1 MPRSN
6 RRQGQ
11 SRRRGNPQGYASR
24 SGGFEQT
31 GTGYRYDDQQGREY
45 QQYGGE
51 SGRRN
56 WPGQE
61 DWRQSSERS
70 RAGERRNYGQE
81 YDPGNRFERGYEGM
95 AEQNWRSQGYPE
107 SYRDWGMSGREG
119 GYWDREDESRYGQ
132 GREAGYGSE
141 GYESSDEDYEGYE
154 PGDYSSGDMSRFG
167 SSQRFGGY
175 QGSGGQG
182 SYRQGRFQSSP
193 GQGRSQGSS
202 GQMYRGSFGS
212 GSSRQFEKGRGQE
225 YRTGSPQYGGISR
238 GSFAGRGPQGYK
250 RSDERITEDINEELT
265 QDADIDASN
274 ISVEVQKGE
283 VTLKGTVPDRETK
296 RRAED
301 IAESCSGVTEVQN
314 QLRVKRDSESESE
327 TRKDKGDDKQR
338 SHRQQLAS

>member
-6 RRQGQ
+6 RRQEQ
-11 SRRRGNPQGYASR
+11 SWRRGNPQGYANR
-24 SGGFEQT
+24 S
-31 GTGYRYDDQQGREY
+31 DDQQRREY

-51 SGRRN
+51 SGSRN

-61 DWRQSSERS
+61 DWRQSSG
-70 RAGERRNYGQE
+70 RAGEGRDYAQEYGQ
-81 YDPGNRFERGYEGM
+81 GSRFGRGYEGSG
-95 AEQNWRSQGYPE
+95 EQNWRSQGYPE
-107 SYRDWGMSGREG
+107 SYRDWGRSGRER

-132 GREAGYGSE
+132 GREAGYRSE
-141 GYESSDEDYEGYE
+141 GYESSEEDYEGYE
-154 PGDYSSGDMSRFG
+154 PGDYSSGGMSRFG

-182 SYRQGRFQSSP
+182 GSQGSYGQARFQGSY

-202 GQMYRGSFGS
+202 GQTYRGPFGS
-212 GSSRQFEKGRGQE
+212 GGSRQFERHRGQE
-225 YRTGSPQYGGISR
+225 YQTGSPQYGGMST

-274 ISVEVQKGE
+274 ISVDVQKGE

-314 QLRVKRDSESESE
+314 QLRVKRESESESE
-327 TRKDKGDDKQR
+327 TRKDKGDDRQR

>member
-11 SRRRGNPQGYASR
+11 SGRRGNPQEYGSR

-31 GTGYRYDDQQGREY
+31 GTGYRYDDQQRREH

-61 DWRQSSERS
+61 DWRQSSGRS
-70 RAGERRNYGQE
+70 RAGEGRNYGQE
-81 YDPGNRFERGYEGM
+81 YDQGSRFGGYQGIRDTG
-95 AEQNWRSQGYPE
+95 QQDWRSQGYPQ
-107 SYRDWGMSGREG
+107 SYRDRGMSDREAS
-119 GYWDREDESRYGQ
+119 YWGREDESRYGR
-132 GREAGYGSE
+132 GREGSDY
-141 GYESSDEDYEGYE
+141 GYEGFESSEADYEGYE
-154 PGDYSSGDMSRFG
+154 PGDYSSGGISRFG

-182 SYRQGRFQSSP
+182 RSQGSY
-193 GQGRSQGSS
+193 GQGRSQGAS
-202 GQMYRGSFGS
+202 GQMYRGSSGS
-212 GSSRQFEKGRGQE
+212 GSSRPFGQGRRQDF
-225 YRTGSPQYGGISR
+225 GSQQYGTSQ

-274 ISVEVQKGE
+274 ISVEVQNGE

-296 RRAED
+296 RRSED
-301 IAESCSGVTEVQN
+301 IAESCSGVREVQN
-314 QLRVKRDSESESE
+314 QLRVKREGESESE
-327 TRKDKGDDKQR
+327 ARKEKGDDKR